1 MMNKKRIILVV
12 GLVMVLLAIFFFQK
26 KLIDDFSLKSERIEL
41 FFDMDNEI
49 LPFILSEEEYI
60 GERYKYAL
68 YIEKEVVLN
77 EKPLTII
84 AVDKDYYELQPI
96 ELIYKKST
104 FFNETQIIIS
114 DRLAKENY
122 GNVNPIGKSIE
133 IEGNNYEI
141 VNIYKTNKNHIF
153 LKDRNDIAYIDYEYA
168 KNSLNNY
175 TSIIS
180 IQKPTSSEEEF
191 FKEKFIDYLRF
202 RNPELNEETLNIRD
216 YSDTNRVLIELHRGT
231 KLFIAFL
238 LFILIGVIFIRRI
251 KFINKSI
258 KKDLE
263 TYYLKEIIYL
273 RASEILEEAIRLV
286 LLIFGG
292 IFLLQWIIKF
302 QFNIPGKYLPVN
314 DIFDFEFYQLL
325 NSHIKTNL
333 SSYGHLYNITLD
345 RVKMLTLGFAIL
357 SLITFLFIIRIINN
371 KMLGGRDKYGQGS
384 I

>member
-84 AVDKDYYELQPI
+84 AVDKDYYKLQPI

>member
-12 GLVMVLLAIFFFQK
+12 GLVMVLLTIFFFQK

-84 AVDKDYYELQPI
+84 AVDKDYYKLQPI